1 MKKVI
6 IGAAALLL
14 LSVQAM
20 AQGHYDPYFAL
31 PNAKGTK
38 AADAG
43 LATPDISSIGDV
55 SDIFGMFKFGL
66 SDQLEVGGLVNLGVL
81 NDGADSFDSATIG
94 AKYGL
99 SENSGAT
106 VGLLLPVGGADDPGL
121 SLGYQ
126 HVLEMDNGM
135 GINNWAQVGLLDG
148 YAPVG
153 VGLWLLVEPYKA
165 INDKLTGYLDL
176 VISTNTDDIGGTPL
190 GINLAPNVDYMLSE
204 TAVLNVGVS
213 LGVAGDSKQD
223 DLGAIATLLLKM

>member
-1 MKKVI
+1 MKKAI

-31 PNAKGTK
+31 PGAKGSK
-38 AADAG
+38 AADVG
-43 LATPDISSIGDV
+43 LATPDISSVGDV
-55 SDIFGMFKFGL
+55 SDIFGMLKFGL
-66 SDQLEVGGLVNLGVL
+66 TEKIEVGGLVNLGVL

-99 SENSGAT
+99 SEGSGAT

-126 HVLEMDNGM
+126 HVLQMDNGI
-135 GINNWAQVGLLDG
+135 GINNWVQVGLLDG

-153 VGLWLLVEPYKA
+153 VGLWLLVEPYKQ
-165 INDKLTGYLDL
+165 INDKLVGYLD
-176 VISTNTDDIGGTPL
+176 VIVGTNTDDITGTPL
-190 GINLAPNVDYMLSE
+190 GIDLAPNVDYMLSE

-213 LGVAGDSKQD
+213 IGIAGDSKQD
-223 DLGAIATLLLKM
+223 DLGAIATLLLSM

>member
-6 IGAAALLL
+6 IGASALLL

-31 PNAKGTK
+31 PNVKGTK

-66 SDQLEVGGLVNLGVL
+66 SDQIEVGGLVNLGVL

-126 HVLEMDNGM
+126 HVLQMDNGI

-165 INDKLTGYLDL
+165 INEKLTGYLDL

-213 LGVAGDSKQD
+213 IGVAGDSKQD